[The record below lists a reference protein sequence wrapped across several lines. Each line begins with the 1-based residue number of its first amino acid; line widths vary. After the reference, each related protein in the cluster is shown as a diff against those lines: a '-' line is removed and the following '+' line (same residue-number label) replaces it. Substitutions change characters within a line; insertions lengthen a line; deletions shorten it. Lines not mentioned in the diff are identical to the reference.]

1 MPYYESV
8 FIARQDVSAPQVETL
23 ADTFTEIIS
32 GGGGSV
38 TKRENWGLRNL
49 AYRIKKN
56 RKGHYMFF
64 NIDAPSAAI
73 QEMERNMRIS
83 EDILRYMTIR
93 VDELEEGPSVMAR
106 SRSARDDHRPRRD
119 GYQDRGPRR
128 GERTAKD
135 DPPAKQA
142 QGPAAASDAAAPSAE
157 GQKAEAPPAKTG
169 EDKAAV
175 ETAKDGGGAETAKDG
190 AGTKTAKDGGGAET
204 AKDSAGAETAKDG
217 GGAETATEGDKT

>member
-38 TKRENWGLRNL
+38 TKREYWGLRNL

-56 RKGHYMFF
+56 RKGHYMLL
-64 NIDAPSAAI
+64 NIDAPSEAV

-93 VDELEEGPSVMAR
+93 VEELEEGDVDVAVKQKDDGQSVMANR
-106 SRSARDDHRPRRD
+106 ENGIGAL
-119 GYQDRGPRR
+119 
-128 GERTAKD
+128 
-135 DPPAKQA
+135 
-142 QGPAAASDAAAPSAE
+142 QGAGVID
-157 GQKAEAPPAKTG
+157 T
-169 EDKAAV
+169 AAV
-175 ETAKDGGGAETAKDG
+175 EDPSGAIDAQAAMIGGHVLIRRGA
-190 AGTKTAKDGGGAET
+190 
-204 AKDSAGAETAKDG
+204 
-217 GGAETATEGDKT
+217 

>member
-38 TKRENWGLRNL
+38 TKREYWGLRNL

-56 RKGHYMFF
+56 RKGHYVLL

-93 VDELEEGPSVMAR
+93 VEELEDGPSVMAR

-119 GYQDRGPRR
+119 GHQDHGPRR
-128 GERTAKD
+128 GERTAKAD
-135 DPPAKQA
+135 QPAEKA
-142 QGPAAASDAAAPSAE
+142 QGPEAASDAPAPSGE
-157 GQKAEAPPAKTG
+157 EQKAKAPPPETG
-169 EDKAAV
+169 EDEAAS
-175 ETAKDGGGAETAKDG
+175 ETAE
-190 AGTKTAKDGGGAET
+190 
-204 AKDSAGAETAKDG
+204 DG

>member
-23 ADTFTEIIS
+23 ADTFAEIIS

-38 TKRENWGLRNL
+38 TKREYWGLRNL

-73 QEMERNMRIS
+73 LEMERNMRIS

-93 VDELEEGPSVMAR
+93 VEELEEGPSVMAR

-119 GYQDRGPRR
+119 GHQDRGPRR

-135 DPPAKQA
+135 DQPAKEA
-142 QGPAAASDAAAPSAE
+142 VTPAAPSDATAPSGE
-157 GQKAEAPPAKTG
+157 KQKAEAPPAKTG
-169 EDKAAV
+169 EDKAAAETAPETAKAETAKAETAPETAKA
-175 ETAKDGGGAETAKDG
+175 ETAKDDGGAETA
-190 AGTKTAKDGGGAET
+190 
-204 AKDSAGAETAKDG
+204 S
-217 GGAETATEGDKT
+217 EGDKT

>member
-1 MPYYESV
+1 MSYYESV
-8 FIARQDVSAPQVETL
+8 FIARQDISAPQVETL

-32 GGGGSV
+32 GGGGNV
-38 TKRENWGLRNL
+38 TKREYWGLRNL

-56 RKGHYMFF
+56 RKGHYMLL

-93 VDELEEGPSVMAR
+93 VEELDGGPSVMAR

-119 GYQDRGPRR
+119 GHQDRGPRR

-135 DPPAKQA
+135 DQPAKEA
-142 QGPAAASDAAAPSAE
+142 PGPAAASDAAAPSGEEKTAPSGE
-157 GQKAEAPPAKTG
+157 GQKAEAPAAETG
-169 EDKAAV
+169 EDKAAAETAP
-175 ETAKDGGGAETAKDG
+175 ETAKDGGGAV
-190 AGTKTAKDGGGAET
+190 TAKDGGGA
-204 AKDSAGAETAKDG
+204 D
-217 GGAETATEGDKT
+217 TATGGDET

>member
-8 FIARQDVSAPQVETL
+8 FIARQDISAPQVETL
-23 ADTFTEIIS
+23 TDTFTEIIS

-38 TKRENWGLRNL
+38 TKREYWGLRNL

-56 RKGHYMFF
+56 RKGHYMLL
-64 NIDAPSAAI
+64 NIDAPSEAI

-93 VDELEEGPSVMAR
+93 VEELEEGPSVMAR

-119 GYQDRGPRR
+119 GHQDRGPRR

-135 DPPAKQA
+135 EQPAEKA
-142 QGPAAASDAAAPSAE
+142 QGPAAASDAPAPSGE
-157 GQKAEAPPAKTG
+157 EQKAKAPPPETG
-169 EDKAAV
+169 EDEAASDAPAPSGEEQKAKAPPPETGEDEAAS
-175 ETAKDGGGAETAKDG
+175 ETAE
-190 AGTKTAKDGGGAET
+190 
-204 AKDSAGAETAKDG
+204 DG

>member
-1 MPYYESV
+1 MSYYESV
-8 FIARQDVSAPQVETL
+8 FIARQDISAPQVETL

-32 GGGGSV
+32 GGGGNV
-38 TKRENWGLRNL
+38 TKREYWGLRNL

-56 RKGHYMFF
+56 RKGHYMLL
-64 NIDAPSAAI
+64 NIDAPSDAI
-73 QEMERNMRIS
+73 LEMERNMRIS

-119 GYQDRGPRR
+119 GHHDRGPRR
-128 GERTAKD
+128 DERTAKD
-135 DPPAKQA
+135 DQPAKEAQA
-142 QGPAAASDAAAPSAE
+142 PAAASDATAPSGEEKAAPSGE

-169 EDKAAV
+169 EDKAAAETAP
-175 ETAKDGGGAETAKDG
+175 ETAK
-190 AGTKTAKDGGGAET
+190 
-204 AKDSAGAETAKDG
+204 AETAKDG

>member
-38 TKRENWGLRNL
+38 TKREYWGLRNL

-56 RKGHYMFF
+56 RKGHYMLL
-64 NIDAPSAAI
+64 NIDAPSEAI

-93 VDELEEGPSVMAR
+93 VEELEEGPSVMAR

-119 GYQDRGPRR
+119 GHHDRGPRR
-128 GERTAKD
+128 DERTAKD
-135 DPPAKQA
+135 DQPAKEAQA
-142 QGPAAASDAAAPSAE
+142 PAAASDATAPSGEGQKAE
-157 GQKAEAPPAKTG
+157 APSGEEQKAEAPPAKTG
-169 EDKAAV
+169 EDKAAAETAP
-175 ETAKDGGGAETAKDG
+175 ETAK
-190 AGTKTAKDGGGAET
+190 
-204 AKDSAGAETAKDG
+204 AETAKDG

>member
-1 MPYYESV
+1 MSYYESV
-8 FIARQDVSAPQVETL
+8 FIARQDISAPQVETL

-32 GGGGSV
+32 GGGGNV
-38 TKRENWGLRNL
+38 TKREYWGLRNL

-56 RKGHYMFF
+56 RKGHYMLL
-64 NIDAPSAAI
+64 NIDAPSDAI
-73 QEMERNMRIS
+73 LEMERNMRIS

-119 GYQDRGPRR
+119 GHHDRGPRR
-128 GERTAKD
+128 DERTAKD
-135 DPPAKQA
+135 DQPAKEAQA
-142 QGPAAASDAAAPSAE
+142 PAAASDATAPSGE

-169 EDKAAV
+169 EDKAAAETAP
-175 ETAKDGGGAETAKDG
+175 ETAK
-190 AGTKTAKDGGGAET
+190 
-204 AKDSAGAETAKDG
+204 AETAKDG

>member
-38 TKRENWGLRNL
+38 TKREYWGLRNL

-56 RKGHYMFF
+56 RKGHYMLL
-64 NIDAPSAAI
+64 NIDAPSEAV

-93 VDELEEGPSVMAR
+93 VEELEEGPSVMAR

-119 GYQDRGPRR
+119 GHQDRGPRR
-128 GERTAKD
+128 GEGTAKD
-135 DPPAKQA
+135 DQPAEKA
-142 QGPAAASDAAAPSAE
+142 QGPAAASDPPAPSGE
-157 GQKAEAPPAKTG
+157 EQKAKAPPPETG
-169 EDKAAV
+169 EDKAASDPPAPSGEEQKAKAPPPETGEDKAAS
-175 ETAKDGGGAETAKDG
+175 ETAE
-190 AGTKTAKDGGGAET
+190 
-204 AKDSAGAETAKDG
+204 DG

>member
-38 TKRENWGLRNL
+38 TKREYWGLRNL

-56 RKGHYMFF
+56 RKGHYMLL

-73 QEMERNMRIS
+73 LEMERNMRIS

-93 VDELEEGPSVMAR
+93 VEELEDEPSVMAR

-119 GYQDRGPRR
+119 GHQDRGPRR
-128 GERTAKD
+128 DERTAKD
-135 DPPAKQA
+135 DQPAEKA
-142 QGPAAASDAAAPSAE
+142 QGPAAASDAPAPSGE
-157 GQKAEAPPAKTG
+157 EQKAKAPPAETG
-169 EDKAAV
+169 ED
-175 ETAKDGGGAETAKDG
+175 ETASETA
-190 AGTKTAKDGGGAET
+190 E
-204 AKDSAGAETAKDG
+204 DG

>member
-38 TKRENWGLRNL
+38 TKREYWGLRNL

-56 RKGHYMFF
+56 RKGHYMLL

-119 GYQDRGPRR
+119 GHQDRGPRR
-128 GERTAKD
+128 DERTAKD
-135 DPPAKQA
+135 DR
-142 QGPAAASDAAAPSAE
+142 PAAKTQDSAAVSAAAAPSDNE
-157 GQKAEAPPAKTG
+157 KKAEAPPAKTG
-169 EDKAAV
+169 EDKAVAETAP
-175 ETAKDGGGAETAKDG
+175 ETAKDSGGAETAP
-190 AGTKTAKDGGGAET
+190 ET
-204 AKDSAGAETAKDG
+204 AKGN